1 MARPS
6 DTQTGV
12 FNFPEQPPQLVYH
25 GPLAADQT
33 ISGDRV
39 QQSKTVAGTLVT
51 VPLLTTDVAT
61 TLTVLLP
68 DITFAKPF
76 GQGGGA
82 TRRFPNRCHYN
93 HPGDPHSAVE
103 R

>member
-6 DTQTGV
+6 DSQIGCLS
-12 FNFPEQPPQLVYH
+12 NLPEQPPQLVYH
-25 GPLAADQT
+25 GPLAEDQT
-33 ISGDRV
+33 ISGDSV

-51 VPLLTTDVAT
+51 VPLRTTDVAT

-76 GQGGGA
+76 GQGGW
-82 TRRFPNRCHYN
+82 RRPSISKPLPLQP
-93 HPGDPHSAVE
+93 PG
-103 R
+103 